1 MLARS
6 PGSLVVRS
14 RRSGDLLLDRLDR
27 PSCVPVVP
35 ATCSP
40 GRHFLADVDPSTCI
54 TKPCQA
60 LLGKTHDRNIKVE
73 ANLDNYTNFVSI
85 NKEIEILGEKL
96 RGIMLEDE
104 A

>member
-1 MLARS
+1 MSTRRPVL
-6 PGSLVVRS
+6 LS
-14 RRSGDLLLDRLDR
+14 R
-27 PSCVPVVP
+27 
-35 ATCSP
+35 A
-40 GRHFLADVDPSTCI
+40 
-54 TKPCQA
+54 KP